1 MKICDFCGRETDDY
15 KLIPELDNQ
24 VMCQDCLESE
34 VDAWRKIESDGFL
47 DETAYDYGYDGEGW

>member
-24 VMCQDCLESE
+24 VMCQECLSREIDTWNE
-34 VDAWRKIESDGFL
+34 IENDVP
-47 DETAYDYGYDGEGW
+47 YDWGYDGEGW